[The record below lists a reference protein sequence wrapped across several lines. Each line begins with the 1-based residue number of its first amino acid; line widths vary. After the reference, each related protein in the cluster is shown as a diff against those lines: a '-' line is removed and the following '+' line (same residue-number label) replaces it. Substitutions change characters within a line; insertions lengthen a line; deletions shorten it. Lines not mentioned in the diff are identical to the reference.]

1 MSLDL
6 TTVTRIA
13 VAGQPVVDIPSVSTP
28 ADMLAHM
35 RIDINQF
42 DATIEDGT
50 LRLAYKSGDKG
61 LIEANFLPDGSVVPK
76 GSTNGS
82 FPTDEHIKWIRK
94 HFPED
99 NLFETLDSVTKV
111 AEYYKAYVDSKKV
124 DEKSE
129 LGKLIKKFDDF
140 SAEVVELLVLEDKYL
155 VSEAAAGLASACQI
169 LELVVDNAKVRVL
182 NKGREE
188 AAKAADKAMLED
200 MLAKAKAKEAEAPT
214 VEPTAPAAE

>member
-1 MSLDL
+1 MLDL
-6 TTVTRIA
+6 NQVTRIA

-94 HFPED
+94 HFPQD

-129 LGKLIKKFDDF
+129 LGKFIKKFDDF
-140 SAEVVELLVLEDKYL
+140 SAEVIELLVLEDKYL

-169 LELVVDNAKVRVL
+169 LELVVENAKVRAL
-182 NKGREE
+182 NKGHEE

-200 MLAKAKAKEAEAPT
+200 MLAKAKTKEEAPT

>member
-1 MSLDL
+1 MLDL
-6 TTVTRIA
+6 NQVTRIA

-129 LGKLIKKFDDF
+129 IGKLIKKFDGF
-140 SAEVVELLVLEDKYL
+140 SAEVIDLLFLEDKYL

-169 LELVVDNAKVRVL
+169 LELVVDNAKVRAL
-182 NKGREE
+182 NKGR
-188 AAKAADKAMLED
+188 
-200 MLAKAKAKEAEAPT
+200 
-214 VEPTAPAAE
+214 

>member
-6 TTVTRIA
+6 TNVTRIA

-28 ADMLAHM
+28 ADMLAYM
-35 RIDINQF
+35 RIDVSQF

-99 NLFETLDSVTKV
+99 NLFTTLDDVTKV
-111 AEYYKAYVDSKKV
+111 AEYYKAYVESKKV

-129 LGKLIKKFDDF
+129 LGKLIKKFEGF
-140 SAEVVELLVLEDKYL
+140 STEVIELLVLEDKYL
-155 VSEAAAGLASACQI
+155 VSEAAAGLAAACQN
-169 LELVVDNAKVRVL
+169 LESVVKNAKTRAL

-188 AAKAADKAMLED
+188 AAKAADKAMLEE
-200 MLAKAKAKEAEAPT
+200 MLAKAKET
-214 VEPTAPAAE
+214 GSVEPAPAAE